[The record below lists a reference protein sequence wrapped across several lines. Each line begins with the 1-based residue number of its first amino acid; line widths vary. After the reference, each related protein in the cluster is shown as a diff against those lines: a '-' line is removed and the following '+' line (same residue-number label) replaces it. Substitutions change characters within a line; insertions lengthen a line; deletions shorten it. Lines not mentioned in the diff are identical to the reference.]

1 MKLDDFLSKKVTWKF
16 DKRKTDSVKFVSKRL
31 HWKLWLMS
39 MRVINSLQTD
49 CTTLKFYVSGG
60 FFFQSSVFLVYHV
73 LSSHYFKFGTL
84 K

>member
-1 MKLDDFLSKKVTWKF
+1 MKLDDFLSKKVTWKL

-60 FFFQSSVFLVYHV
+60 ITDRPRPVNNISVLFP
-73 LSSHYFKFGTL
+73 TEI
-84 K
+84 